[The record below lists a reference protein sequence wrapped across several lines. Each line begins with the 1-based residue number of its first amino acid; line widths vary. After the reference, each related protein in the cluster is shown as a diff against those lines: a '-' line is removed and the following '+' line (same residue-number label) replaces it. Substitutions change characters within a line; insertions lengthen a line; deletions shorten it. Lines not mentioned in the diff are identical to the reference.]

1 MDDLKTKAAAPIP
14 PVGAGGEQPV
24 QKTTGLSIAEDLA
37 ENNPSE
43 QTLEEKLRLM
53 QRMSDP
59 AYLHTVSMSELYE
72 TVYQSRPPV
81 IDGLLYSGTYLFA
94 GAPKV
99 GKSFLMAQLA
109 YHVSTG
115 LPLWGYTVHKG
126 MVLYLALE
134 DDHRRL
140 QGRLYRMF
148 GMDGTDNLRFAI
160 YAKQLGVGLEEQL
173 KKFVQEHP
181 DTKLI
186 IIDTL
191 QKVREAGGEKYSY
204 ANDYEVV
211 GKLKRL
217 ADDCGICLLLVHHTR
232 KQQADDKFDMISGTN
247 GLLGAADGAFLLQK
261 EKRTD
266 GSAILDVAGRDQQEQ
281 RLYLTKDRD
290 RLVWELERTETE
302 LWVEP
307 PDPVLEAI
315 AAFVTTDKPTWS
327 GNATELVTALGVDL
341 KPNTLTMRLNVNAGR
356 LLNEHGIRYENSR
369 SHAGRKITL
378 ALTPPQASRTK
389 FRRGAGCPF
398 QRAALLGEAT
408 AIAGGKAPSP
418 PRRAH
423 GILQPAGMKVS

>member
-1 MDDLKTKAAAPIP
+1 MDELKTKAAVPIP

-24 QKTTGLSIAEDLA
+24 QKTTGLSIAEDLT
-37 ENNPSE
+37 ENNPLE

-59 AYLHTVSMSELYE
+59 AYLYTVSMSELYE

-81 IDGLLYSGTYLFA
+81 IDGLLYFGTYLFA

-115 LPLWGYTVHKG
+115 LSLWGYTVHKG
-126 MVLYLALE
+126 TVLYLALE

-173 KKFVQEHP
+173 KKFVQEHS

-191 QKVREAGGEKYSY
+191 QKVRESGGDKYSY

-302 LWVEP
+302 LWIEP

-315 AAFVTTDKPTWS
+315 AALVTTDKPTWS
-327 GNATELVTALGVDL
+327 GTATELVTALDVDL

-378 ALTPPQASRTK
+378 VLTPPQA
-389 FRRGAGCPF
+389 
-398 QRAALLGEAT
+398 
-408 AIAGGKAPSP
+408 
-418 PRRAH
+418 
-423 GILQPAGMKVS
+423 